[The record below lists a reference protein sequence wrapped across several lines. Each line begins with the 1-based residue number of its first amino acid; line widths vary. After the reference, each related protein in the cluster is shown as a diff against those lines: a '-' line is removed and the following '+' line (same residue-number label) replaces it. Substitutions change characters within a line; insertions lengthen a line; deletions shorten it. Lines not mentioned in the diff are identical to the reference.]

1 MPEVAPSVFRG
12 FVRLARF
19 RPEGFAYFSGT
30 HAAMLNSL
38 APLLAFP
45 LVGGALLLFRGG
57 GIGAASD
64 LLATVVAL
72 LAPLL
77 IAHALAMRWGRGDAW
92 LRYAAAFNWCQW
104 ALPVAAVFMLVAMG
118 IIMRITG
125 MAQNVAA
132 MAFLAG
138 LVGYGL
144 ALHYFLA
151 RNGLGLS
158 VGRSVA
164 CVAAMNLG
172 TGLLVLGPRLL
183 TAGS

>member
-92 LRYAAAFNWCQW
+92 LRYAAAFNWC
-104 ALPVAAVFMLVAMG
+104 
-118 IIMRITG
+118 
-125 MAQNVAA
+125 
-132 MAFLAG
+132 
-138 LVGYGL
+138 
-144 ALHYFLA
+144 
-151 RNGLGLS
+151 
-158 VGRSVA
+158 
-164 CVAAMNLG
+164 
-172 TGLLVLGPRLL
+172 
-183 TAGS
+183 